1 MAAMS
6 DHRWIDANVV
16 VRFLTDDPKEMADR
30 SELLLQQ
37 ADRGEVIL
45 RFAMLVVAEVVWVL
59 GSFYKWSRSEIAIGL
74 SQFLIREGLEVEDQ
88 ALVLASLQLMS
99 SANVSFVDAYL
110 AESARRAGEP
120 VVSFDR
126 NFSPLNVQWLEPG
139 QAK

>member
-1 MAAMS
+1 MT
-6 DHRWIDANVV
+6 DRQWIDANVV

-37 ADRGEVIL
+37 ADPGEVIL
-45 RFAMLVVAEVVWVL
+45 RVATLVVAEVVWVL
-59 GSFYKWSRSEIAIGL
+59 GSFYKWPRSDIALGL
-74 SQFLIREGLEVEDQ
+74 SQFLLRDGLEVEEQ
-88 ALVLASLQLMS
+88 ELVIDALQLMS

-126 NFSPLNVQWLEPG
+126 NFGRLRVRWIEP
-139 QAK
+139 A